1 MVGVKLARLKLACV
15 KIACVRFVCV
25 NNEMYHTTC
34 SGNQLV
40 KQEAKITRTGSQ
52 GGRLRPIAGRHNP
65 RLKEL
70 RSAFRRAELTPH
82 GEYAIE
88 GVKLLE
94 EALRSGQHPEI
105 VFFSESAR
113 PLAEKLLPQIN
124 GRTEAVVLPNALFN
138 SIVPSEAPQGVA
150 ALIKPRVFSCAQL
163 LDRASKGP
171 LVVASGLQDPGN
183 LGTIL
188 RSAEAFGAVGVFL
201 TEGTVSL
208 YNWKVL
214 RASAGSIFRLP
225 ILQISCA
232 ELLAMLRAR
241 GVRRLATSS
250 HQGSSHLDSSHQGI
264 PLPKVSWTLPLAIFI
279 GNEGAGLSR
288 ELMREMDETVAIP
301 QSAQV
306 ESLNAGVAASIVLYE
321 AARNRE

>member
-1 MVGVKLARLKLACV
+1 VKP
-15 KIACVRFVCV
+15 
-25 NNEMYHTTC
+25 
-34 SGNQLV
+34 
-40 KQEAKITRTGSQ
+40 EAKITRTGRQ
-52 GGRLRPIAGRHNP
+52 GDRLRPIAGRHNP

-70 RSAFRRAELTPH
+70 RSAFRCAELTPR

-113 PLAEKLLPQIN
+113 PLAEKLLSQIN
-124 GRTEAVVLPNALFN
+124 GREAVILPNALFN

-150 ALIKPRVFSCAQL
+150 ALVKAQVFSCAQL
-163 LDRASKGP
+163 LDGASRGP
-171 LVVASGLQDPGN
+171 LVVAAGLQDPGN

-225 ILQISCA
+225 VLQISSA
-232 ELLAMLRAR
+232 ELLAALRAR
-241 GVRRLATSS
+241 GVRLLATSSHTSS
-250 HQGSSHLDSSHQGI
+250 HQGSSHQAI
-264 PLPKVSWTLPLAIFI
+264 PLRKVSWTLPLAIFI

-288 ELMREMDETVAIP
+288 ELMREMDETVVIP
-301 QSAQV
+301 QTAQV